1 MALDQFPSRFLF
13 PGWAVFGV
21 TKKARAS
28 SSSKDEQKE
37 AGAADPKIG
46 KFDISDMDGS

>member
-1 MALDQFPSRFLF
+1 M
-13 PGWAVFGV
+13 
-21 TKKARAS
+21 ARAS

-46 KFDISDMDGS
+46 KFDISDMDGSWLLRWAMELVNS